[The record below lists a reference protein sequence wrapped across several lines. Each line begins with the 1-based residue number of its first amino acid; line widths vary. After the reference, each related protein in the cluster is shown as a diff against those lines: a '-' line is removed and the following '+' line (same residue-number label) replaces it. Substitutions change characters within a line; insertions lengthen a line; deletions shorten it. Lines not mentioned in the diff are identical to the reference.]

1 VSTGGG
7 AKRDAFPIQLSPGK
21 RTRGARAAE
30 ARTSAGACY
39 SKRIMSLKN
48 EAKFSEQTGGKS
60 TLHFPN
66 RSIKCICFSSLK
78 K

>member
-1 VSTGGG
+1 M
-7 AKRDAFPIQLSPGK
+7 

-30 ARTSAGACY
+30 ARASVCACY
-39 SKRIMSLKN
+39 SKRIMSHKN

-66 RSIKCICFSSLK
+66 RSIKRIRFSSMK